1 MTSMGAIA
9 AGLCDHGTM
18 LRGWRRSFVLGV
30 GSTLLAAVVLCPL
43 MAAAAAMPA
52 ASSCH
57 DHPSQD
63 HHGDTSPAFTC
74 CAPVVAAA
82 ALKAAPEVAAVLP
95 PAIGFELHPAPRAG
109 WHADHPR
116 PRSVSPPLF
125 VRHASLL
132 I

>member
-1 MTSMGAIA
+1 MA
-9 AGLCDHGTM
+9 AGLCDDGVM

-43 MAAAAAMPA
+43 MVAAAAMPA

-57 DHPSQD
+57 DQPAQD

-74 CAPVVAAA
+74 CAPVVAA
-82 ALKAAPEVAAVLP
+82 VAAKVAPDAVAALP
-95 PAIGFELHPAPRAG
+95 PAVGIAPHASPQAE
-109 WHADHPR
+109 WHVDHPR

-125 VRHASLL
+125 VQHASLL

>member
-1 MTSMGAIA
+1 MA
-9 AGLCDHGTM
+9 AGLCDDGSM

-43 MAAAAAMPA
+43 MTAAAAMPA

-57 DHPSQD
+57 DQPAQD
-63 HHGDTSPAFTC
+63 RHGETSPAFTC
-74 CAPVVAAA
+74 CAPVVAAVA
-82 ALKAAPEVAAVLP
+82 AKAAPDVVAALP
-95 PAIGFELHPAPRAG
+95 PAVDVAPHASRRAER
-109 WHADHPR
+109 HADHPR

-125 VRHASLL
+125 VQHASLL

>member
-1 MTSMGAIA
+1 M
-9 AGLCDHGTM
+9 
-18 LRGWRRSFVLGV
+18 RGWRRSFVLGV

-43 MAAAAAMPA
+43 MAAAAEMPA

-57 DHPSQD
+57 DHPAQD

-82 ALKAAPEVAAVLP
+82 SVKAAPEVAAALP
-95 PAIGFELHPAPRAG
+95 PAVHVEPHPAPHAG

-116 PRSVSPPLF
+116 PRSASPPLF